1 MAEETPT
8 RFSIQDPALGR
19 IDSERIGQPSASDL
33 NKAIGDPIEALS
45 DASTYQFFNE
55 NNLLTPFDASSMGA
69 HNGVDLYRLTYT
81 TKIPG
86 SGREETVSGLL
97 AIPQLDPARAL
108 PMVSW
113 QHGTLFEPVEAP
125 SCIYRDQAL
134 NRSPAGLP
142 RSIETLCNVVA
153 LAGNGYIVAAAD
165 YIGNGGSE
173 SRQAYARKDITVQTI
188 QDMLTASEA
197 VLRHLNRRR
206 SRELFLHGWSQGG
219 LNTLWLAYALQSNP
233 HWTPTRVSTVS
244 APSNL
249 PRVCRYWLNNFGGDP
264 TWVTPVVSILFG
276 AYETYGGIENLIS
289 QAIQEQYQECCRAI
303 YAKQYD
309 WNLVNWMHSHPI
321 RFPQDSTK
329 PGIRLPVKGRDMIKT
344 EFLDAYNQDTG
355 EFYAQIRD
363 NTALQGPFT
372 MPCRFYGG
380 LSDTVVPPWSSIT
393 CLEEQQRL
401 HGQPLG
407 SGILV
412 DQRIP
417 LTADRVGKAGAT
429 HRSTFLAS
437 LFDPGLNVRRWFDE
451 ALDRSASA

>member
-8 RFSIQDPALGR
+8 RTSVQDPALGT
-19 IDSERIGQPSASDL
+19 IIVESIGKPSSSEL
-33 NKAIGDPIEALS
+33 NQAISDPIEAIS
-45 DASTYQFFNE
+45 YASTYQFFNE

-69 HNGVDLYRLTYT
+69 SNGVDLYRLTYT
-81 TKIPG
+81 TRIPG
-86 SGREETVSGLL
+86 SGREESVSGLL

-113 QHGTLFEPVEAP
+113 QHGTLFEPDEAP
-125 SCIYRDQAL
+125 SCIYKEQVL

-165 YIGNGGSE
+165 YIGNGVSKPG
-173 SRQAYARKDITVQTI
+173 QAFAREDITVQTI
-188 QDMLTASEA
+188 QDMLAASEA
-197 VLRHLNRRR
+197 VLQHLSRRR
-206 SRELFLHGWSQGG
+206 RELFLHGWSQGG
-219 LNTLWLAYALQSNP
+219 LNTLWLAHALQDNP
-233 HWTPTRVSTVS
+233 HWSPTRVSTVS

-249 PRVCRYWLNNFGGDP
+249 PRICRYWLNNFGGDP
-264 TWVTPVVSILFG
+264 TWVTPVVSILLG

-289 QAIQEQYQECCRAI
+289 QAIQEKYQDCCRAI
-303 YAKQYD
+303 YAKEYD
-309 WNLVNWMHSHPI
+309 WNLVNWMHSNPI
-321 RFPQDSTK
+321 RFPQDPAM
-329 PGIRLPVKGRDMIKT
+329 PGIRLPAKGRDMIK
-344 EFLDAYNQDTG
+344 EAFLDAYNQDTG
-355 EFYAQIRD
+355 EFYTQISN

-393 CLEEQQRL
+393 YLEEQQRL

-407 SGILV
+407 TGILV
-412 DQRIP
+412 DQLIP
-417 LTADRVGKAGAT
+417 MTADRVGKAGAT

-437 LFDPGLNVRRWFDE
+437 LFDPGLSVRRWFDE
-451 ALDRSASA
+451 ALEPSPSA